1 MLKSKQITGVYQLRQ
16 WAMCHQIVY
25 NICFIAKMKEA
36 YSYNSIVTRI
46 GKKQFIKL
54 FCRILVLL

>member
-46 GKKQFIKL
+46 GNKTVYQV
-54 FCRILVLL
+54 VL